1 MEHLISGLSV
11 LSYWETYVL
20 CLIYMLIY
28 MPISVRY
35 VHGEGLSMSKSFLT
49 TILGVLLQAFAT
61 IFLFVAIYGVIYAD
75 LSLGVSAID
84 SLGFLFELGSNRLG
98 TALGLIFLIVIVL
111 MFFSGG
117 DFDFLVGIFVY
128 SILISGSLIPAI
140 PDFFIILLIIF
151 SALFN
156 LFITPAII
164 IPLAG
169 LIGISKI
176 SLQDP
181 QNTMTM
187 KDILLMNFFQ
197 NVVGLVPAMIYLSWL
212 MTSL

>member
-1 MEHLISGLSV
+1 MEHLIFGISV

-61 IFLFVAIYGVIYAD
+61 IFLFVAIYGVIYED
-75 LSLGVSAID
+75 FSLGLSVID
-84 SLGFLFELGSNRLG
+84 SLGFLFSLVSNELG

-111 MFFSGG
+111 LFFSGG
-117 DFDFLVGIFVY
+117 DFDFLVGIVVY
-128 SILISGSLIPAI
+128 SILMTGSLIPAI
-140 PDFFIILLIIF
+140 PNFFIILLIIF